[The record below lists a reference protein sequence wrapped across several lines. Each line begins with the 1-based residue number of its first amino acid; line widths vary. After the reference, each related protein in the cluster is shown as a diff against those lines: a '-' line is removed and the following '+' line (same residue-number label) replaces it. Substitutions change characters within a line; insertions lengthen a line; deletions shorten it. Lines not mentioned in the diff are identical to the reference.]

1 MGIHYF
7 NCIICGVS
15 LQNTEVITNKKVC
28 KKIIEY
34 YSGLKNFTYY
44 PEFSSTAIEETY
56 YFAEDN
62 IFKDN
67 KKKAID
73 NEQDLREEFYDDA
86 NKSLEYIKKNNW
98 LSDVIGIL
106 NNKIVSIILEH
117 EDHYKIHDIEGN
129 NYDEQIYNN
138 TDVNNDI
145 YIMHNSC
152 YKLLKKNNFDIT
164 YQTIS
169 DYNYNLK
176 QGIEFLTDKKGKII
190 KNYFNKK
197 PIIKQN
203 IEQNISN
210 LDYGIIKKY
219 KGAYNSFC
227 SYLCYENDRYL
238 LEDPLKNKQ
247 NAKRILDLKLPFT
260 NVSTFVKKKTLK
272 KIRPSPSESATLF
285 QVNDQKKG
293 NDGNIYIISI
303 DKNGTKR
310 WKKLID
316 IK

>member
-1 MGIHYF
+1 M
-7 NCIICGVS
+7 
-15 LQNTEVITNKKVC
+15 
-28 KKIIEY
+28 
-34 YSGLKNFTYY
+34 KNFTYY

-56 YFAEDN
+56 YFAEDY

-117 EDHYKIHDIEGN
+117 QDYYKILDIEGN

-145 YIMHNSC
+145 FIMHNSC
-152 YKLLKKNNFDIT
+152 YKLLKKNNFDIS

-190 KNYFNKK
+190 KDYFNKK
-197 PIIKQN
+197 PII
-203 IEQNISN
+203 I
-210 LDYGIIKKY
+210 
-219 KGAYNSFC
+219 
-227 SYLCYENDRYL
+227 
-238 LEDPLKNKQ
+238 P
-247 NAKRILDLKLPFT
+247 
-260 NVSTFVKKKTLK
+260 
-272 KIRPSPSESATLF
+272 
-285 QVNDQKKG
+285 
-293 NDGNIYIISI
+293 
-303 DKNGTKR
+303 
-310 WKKLID
+310 
-316 IK
+316 